1 MEYKVVVL
9 IPAYEPSTSM
19 LELLKE
25 IKNNNLEVVIVNDGS
40 SNKYDN
46 IFDESSKYGTVL
58 KHDINQGKGK
68 ALKTGLAHINK
79 TIKDKYIVVTVDCD
93 GQHKISDALNLCN
106 YIKENSKH
114 LAIGKRIRNKKV
126 PLRSMLGNTIT
137 RSIYYLS
144 TGLDIYDTQ
153 TGLRA
158 FSNELVPLMLSINGD
173 RFEYEMNVLL
183 ECPFNN
189 IKVKEIKIETIYI
202 NKNSHSHF
210 KTIRDSFLI
219 YKNIF
224 KYKKCLLR
232 NIILDYI
239 IFLILFLTTNK
250 LVLSNIISGILV
262 GIIANENNK
271 IKNIRLIFLIT
282 TISTILLNITYINL
296 INNIYLAKLFIQII
310 LFIVIL
316 SVRKIIRS

>member
-9 IPAYEPSTSM
+9 IPAYEPSSSM
-19 LELLKE
+19 IELLKGL
-25 IKNNNLEVVIVNDGS
+25 KKNNLEIIVVNDGS
-40 SNKYDN
+40 SNEYDKVFYN
-46 IFDESSKYGTVL
+46 ASKYGTVL
-58 KHDINQGKGK
+58 KHDINKGKGK
-68 ALKTGLAHINK
+68 ALKTGLEYINK
-79 TIKDKYIVVTVDCD
+79 NIKDKYIVVTVDCD
-93 GQHKISDALNLCN
+93 GQHKISDALNLCE
-106 YIKENSKH
+106 YIEQNPKH
-114 LAIGKRIRNKKV
+114 LVIGKRIRNKKV

-189 IKVKEIKIETIYI
+189 IKIKEIEIETIYI
-202 NKNSHSHF
+202 DKNSHSHF

-262 GIIANENNK
+262 GGIANKGNK
-271 IKNIRLIFLIT
+271 LKNICLIFLIT
-282 TISTILLNITYINL
+282 TISTILLSIICNNL
-296 INNIYLAKLFIQII
+296 INNIYLAKLSVQII

-316 SVRKIIRS
+316 FVRKNKLK